1 MDQQVHRQ
9 VAERGQVADH
19 AAAGAPGVTEELA
32 RFVLETRAI
41 PDQVRTLA
49 TNHLVDGVAVMLA
62 GATEASGAIVRAHL
76 REVGG
81 HPQATVLGSA
91 VRAPLQ
97 LAAWANGTAGH
108 AMDYDDTQLATD
120 PQSVYGLLTHPT
132 VPALAA
138 GLAAAEGVGASG
150 AALLDAYLVGV
161 EIECRIADAID
172 PRHYRD
178 GFHSTGTIGVF
189 GAAAAAARLYG
200 CDLDQTLRAFGLAAS
215 MSAGLRENFGTM
227 TKPFHAGRAAE
238 NGLLAVLLA
247 RRGWTAAKDILEAK
261 RGFYS
266 ATAGG
271 FDASKIPGKLGRP
284 YFFIEPGISIKP
296 YPSGSLSHPAQD
308 VLLDLVR
315 AHDVRADQIERIDV
329 GVNSHVPNALIHT
342 RPTTALQGKFSLQ
355 FQMAIGV
362 LDRAAGIAQFA
373 DARVAD
379 PRTRALMER
388 VHVHVDPEIEA
399 LGYNEIR
406 MTVAITLKDGRKL
419 TGRADAAKGHP
430 RKPMTRDDL
439 KAKFMDCA
447 ALVMPR
453 DRAESLIAHLWD
465 IHMID
470 RVSDLAP
477 MLVGTAA

>member
-1 MDQQVHRQ
+1 M
-9 VAERGQVADH
+9 
-19 AAAGAPGVTEELA
+19 GVTDQLA
-32 RFVLETRAI
+32 RFALEGTRI
-41 PDQVRTLA
+41 PDDVRRLG
-49 TNHLVDGVAVMLA
+49 TNHLVDGIAVMLA
-62 GATEASGAIVRAHL
+62 GATEESGRLVREHL

-81 HPQATVLGSA
+81 DAQATVLGA
-91 VRAPLQ
+91 TLRAPQQ

-132 VPALAA
+132 VPVLAGALS
-138 GLAAAEGVGASG
+138 AAERTGSSG
-150 AALLDAYLVGV
+150 AALLDAYIIGV
-161 EIECRIADAID
+161 EVACRVADAVN

-178 GFHSTGTIGVF
+178 GFHSTATMGGF
-189 GAAAAAARLYG
+189 GSAAATARLYG
-200 CDLDQTLRAFGLAAS
+200 CDLDTTLRAFGLAAS

-238 NGLLAVLLA
+238 NGVFAVMLA

-266 ATAGG
+266 AAAGG
-271 FDASKIPGKLGRP
+271 YDPSKIEGKLGNP

-308 VLLDLVR
+308 TLLELVR
-315 AHDVRADQIERIDV
+315 EHDVRPEQVERIDV

-342 RPTTALQGKFSLQ
+342 QPTTALEGKFSLQ

-362 LDRAAGIAQFA
+362 LERGAGIAQFV
-373 DARVAD
+373 DERVRD

-399 LGYNEIR
+399 LGYNEMR
-406 MTVAITLKDGRKL
+406 MNVDITLKDGRRL
-419 TGRADAAKGHP
+419 SGYADKAKGHP
-430 RKPMTRDDL
+430 KKPMSRDDL
-439 KAKFMDCA
+439 REKFMDCA
-447 ALVMPR
+447 TLVMSSQQ
-453 DRAESLIAHLWD
+453 AESALEHLWG
-465 IHMID
+465 IHQID
-470 RVSDLAP
+470 RVSDLTP
-477 MLVGTAA
+477 MLVGSAS

>member
-9 VAERGQVADH
+9 VADRGRVAERTP
-19 AAAGAPGVTEELA
+19 AGAPGVTEELA
-32 RFVLETRAI
+32 RFVLETREI

-49 TNHLVDGVAVMLA
+49 TDHLVDGIAVMLA
-62 GATEASGAIVRAHL
+62 GATEASGAIARAHL
-76 REVGG
+76 RDLGG
-81 HPQATVLGSA
+81 HPQATVLGSTL
-91 VRAPLQ
+91 RAPLQ

-138 GLAAAEGVGASG
+138 ALATAEGTSASG
-150 AALLDAYLVGV
+150 AALLDAYILGV
-161 EIECRIADAID
+161 EVECRIADAID

-178 GFHSTGTIGVF
+178 GFHSTATMGVF

-200 CDLDQTLRAFGLAAS
+200 CDLDQTQRAFGLAAS

-238 NGLLAVLLA
+238 NGLLAVLLV
-247 RRGWTAAKDILEAK
+247 RRGWTAATDILEAK

-266 ATAGG
+266 AAAGG
-271 FDASKIPGKLGRP
+271 FNPSRIQGTLGRP
-284 YFFIEPGISIKP
+284 YFFVEPGISIKP

-315 AHDVRADQIERIDV
+315 EHDVRPDQIERIDV

-362 LDRAAGIAQFA
+362 LERAAGIAQFV
-373 DARVAD
+373 DAKVTE
-379 PRTRALMER
+379 PRTRALIER

-399 LGYNEIR
+399 LGYNEMR
-406 MTVAITLKDGRKL
+406 MTVAITLKDGRRL

-439 KAKFMDCA
+439 RAKFMDCA
-447 ALVMPR
+447 VLVMPH
-453 DRAESLIAHLWD
+453 DRAESLLAHLWD

-470 RVSDLAP
+470 RASDLGP

>member
-1 MDQQVHRQ
+1 M
-9 VAERGQVADH
+9 E
-19 AAAGAPGVTEELA
+19 VTELLA
-32 RFVLETRAI
+32 RFALTERAI
-41 PDQVRTLA
+41 PDEVREIA
-49 TNHLVDGVAVMLA
+49 TNHLTDGVAVMLA
-62 GATEASGAIVRAHL
+62 GATEESGAIVRAHL
-76 REVGG
+76 SEMGG
-81 HPQATVLGSA
+81 RSQAGVLGTRL
-91 VRAPLQ
+91 RAPLQ

-132 VPALAA
+132 VPVLAAALAA
-138 GLAAAEGVGASG
+138 VEDTGASG
-150 AALLDAYLVGV
+150 ADLLDAYIVGV
-161 EIECRIADAID
+161 EVECRIADAIN

-178 GFHSTGTIGVF
+178 GFHSTATIGGL

-238 NGLLAVLLA
+238 NGLFAVLLA
-247 RRGWTAAKDILEAK
+247 RRGWTAATNILEAK
-261 RGFYS
+261 RGFFN
-266 ATAGG
+266 AAAGG
-271 FDASKIPGKLGRP
+271 YDATKIVGKIGRP

-315 AHDVRADQIERIDV
+315 AHDVRPEQVERIDV

-362 LDRAAGIAQFA
+362 LDRAAGTAQFV
-373 DARVAD
+373 DAKVTD

-399 LGYNEIR
+399 LGYNEMR
-406 MTVAITLKDGRKL
+406 MKVGITLKDGRTL
-419 TGRADAAKGHP
+419 FGWADMAKGHP
-430 RKPMTRDDL
+430 RKPMSRDDL
-439 KAKFMDCA
+439 REKFLDCA
-447 ALVMPR
+447 GLVMPPE
-453 DRAESLIAHLWD
+453 RASSALEHLWAVRE
-465 IHMID
+465 IT
-470 RVSDLAP
+470 RAADLIP
-477 MLVGTAA
+477 MLEGDAA